1 MLCRSAR
8 TPACARACTVELR
21 LPSIAEARTRGAAT
35 TTARPRRLCF
45 YSAKPP
51 SRRRRPGE
59 ARSDAGAVARRA
71 YRDGVDRHAIAPR
84 PNPRDETDVTR
95 MSLEIFQ
102 DPVIAADGHS
112 YERREIGAWL
122 ARGKTTSPKTNAE
135 LPHAFLVPN
144 RHLKAMCQQFL
155 DEVREVEEAGG

>member
-1 MLCRSAR
+1 MHCRAN
-8 TPACARACTVELR
+8 
-21 LPSIAEARTRGAAT
+21 AEIYCGAEDKGSGHHN
-35 TTARPRRLCF
+35 C
-45 YSAKPP
+45 
-51 SRRRRPGE
+51 G
-59 ARSDAGAVARRA
+59 DAASEIHRV
-71 YRDGVDRHAIAPR
+71 DGVDPHAIADQDALVGRKLKGLLAAALVCPL
-84 PNPRDETDVTR
+84 
-95 MSLEIFQ
+95 SLEIFQ

-112 YERREIGAWL
+112 YERREIEAWL

>member
-1 MLCRSAR
+1 MRQTTRETQERATSEQFCNASTGNRPRSASHDSLPFC
-8 TPACARACTVELR
+8 TDPCALVCPL
-21 LPSIAEARTRGAAT
+21 
-35 TTARPRRLCF
+35 
-45 YSAKPP
+45 
-51 SRRRRPGE
+51 
-59 ARSDAGAVARRA
+59 
-71 YRDGVDRHAIAPR
+71 
-84 PNPRDETDVTR
+84 
-95 MSLEIFQ
+95 SLEIFQ

-112 YERREIGAWL
+112 YERREIEAWL

>member
-1 MLCRSAR
+1 MPTPEPSPEWSPDASDAASLALAR
-8 TPACARACTVELR
+8 RLEAEERAAAQAEPR
-21 LPSIAEARTRGAAT
+21 ASPSIAGGVAESKAEDELAPPPGTVLVDEETYQDALVGRKLKGLLAA
-35 TTARPRRLCF
+35 ALACPL
-45 YSAKPP
+45 
-51 SRRRRPGE
+51 
-59 ARSDAGAVARRA
+59 
-71 YRDGVDRHAIAPR
+71 
-84 PNPRDETDVTR
+84 
-95 MSLEIFQ
+95 SLEIFQ

-112 YERREIGAWL
+112 YERCEIEAWL

>member
-1 MLCRSAR
+1 MLLALARRLEAEERAAAQAEPRASA
-8 TPACARACTVELR
+8 
-21 LPSIAEARTRGAAT
+21 SIAGGVAESKAEDELAPPPDEAAYQDALVGRKLKGLLAA
-35 TTARPRRLCF
+35 ALVCPL
-45 YSAKPP
+45 
-51 SRRRRPGE
+51 
-59 ARSDAGAVARRA
+59 
-71 YRDGVDRHAIAPR
+71 
-84 PNPRDETDVTR
+84 
-95 MSLEIFQ
+95 SLEIFQ

-112 YERREIGAWL
+112 YERREIEAWL

>member
-1 MLCRSAR
+1 MLLRITALAVAASAMAAPS
-8 TPACARACTVELR
+8 PALRVAALAAVTTATGPPFATSKELR
-21 LPSIAEARTRGAAT
+21 PA
-35 TTARPRRLCF
+35 
-45 YSAKPP
+45 
-51 SRRRRPGE
+51 
-59 ARSDAGAVARRA
+59 ARRTQEDA
-71 YRDGVDRHAIAPR
+71 YQDALVGRKLKGLLAAALVCPL
-84 PNPRDETDVTR
+84 
-95 MSLEIFQ
+95 SLEIFQ

-112 YERREIGAWL
+112 YERREIEAWL